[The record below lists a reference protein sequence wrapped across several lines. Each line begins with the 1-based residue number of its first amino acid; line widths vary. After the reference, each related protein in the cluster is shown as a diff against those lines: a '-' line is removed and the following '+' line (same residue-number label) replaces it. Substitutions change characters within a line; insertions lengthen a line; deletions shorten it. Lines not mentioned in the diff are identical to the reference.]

1 MKLVFIFVCLLFFHF
16 CNGKNSN
23 QRKIDTIRKDFCNC
37 LTQIDKAPDSARID
51 FCIQKYFID
60 TLQKI
65 KTERRANEFMQ
76 TQDLRLQQECKA
88 YYDYVKSTDTSEQH
102 FASVDSFPES
112 TVPAAVCRNAIKES
126 GLYYLENGGSKTTVT
141 VTDSSWVEYL
151 RNGKYYSK
159 LSLKWTGDCEFVI
172 TFIESN
178 DPVKS
183 RLSKK
188 DESYTYRIIEVTE
201 TYCLLAVTYN
211 GINSTFKIYRTVK
224 AG

>member
-1 MKLVFIFVCLLFFHF
+1 M
-16 CNGKNSN
+16 
-23 QRKIDTIRKDFCNC
+23 
-37 LTQIDKAPDSARID
+37 
-51 FCIQKYFID
+51 QKYFLD

-65 KTERRANEFMQ
+65 TSERRAMEFMQ

-88 YYDYVKSTDTSEQH
+88 YYEYVKSIDTSEQH
-102 FASVDSFPES
+102 FASIDSFPEL
-112 TVPAAVCRNAIKES
+112 TVPASVCRNVMKEP
-126 GLYYLENGGSKTTVT
+126 GLYYLENGGSKTTIT

-151 RNGKYYSK
+151 RNGKYYSR
-159 LSLKWTGDCEFVI
+159 LSLKWTGECEFVI

-188 DESYTYRIIEVTE
+188 GESYTYRIIEVTE

-211 GINSTFKIYRTVK
+211 GINSTFKIYRAVNQ
-224 AG
+224 G